1 LQTLGSTIVEQ
12 KMVQVE
18 QKIVKVEKKM
28 AVINLA

>member
-1 LQTLGSTIVEQ
+1 LGSTIVEQ